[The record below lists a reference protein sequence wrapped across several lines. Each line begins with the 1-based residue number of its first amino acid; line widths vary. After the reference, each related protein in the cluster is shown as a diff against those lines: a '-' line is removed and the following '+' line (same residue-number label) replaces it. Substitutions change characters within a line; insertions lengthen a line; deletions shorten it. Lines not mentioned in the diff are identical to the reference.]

1 MSPRPRATDT
11 RRPQILEA
19 AADVIADRGMAE
31 ARLADI
37 AGRIGVSPALIL
49 YYFATK
55 DILLGE
61 ALAMRD
67 LQFIESVTAAMA
79 DQDSPTE
86 RLVTLIEA
94 SCPSGS
100 DQAIDDEYVLW
111 IEMWS
116 RARHDSNLAKVRREM
131 DVRWRET
138 ISAVIASGQKTGEF
152 SSAVQPDEIAL
163 RLSALID
170 GLAIQV
176 VLGDDHVDT
185 NEMRRLCLAVAGE
198 TLGVRLP

>member
-1 MSPRPRATDT
+1 M
-11 RRPQILEA
+11 
-19 AADVIADRGMAE
+19 IADRGMAE